1 MSSTSRRR
9 FLAGGAGFA
18 ASTRFGADGL
28 FRSALAQG
36 APPPT
41 RFIQIYV
48 PNSNLRDLWLST
60 GGRSV
65 DANTG
70 VATTFTLN
78 KHTAPLEPVRQY
90 MTLIH
95 GTNLD
100 SVLGDQHSSAQIR
113 CTTGADVRMPHAG
126 AGGGNL
132 PAGPSLDTLIAEES
146 TLVNAAATKLKRIVA
161 IADGRGIS
169 LHHSCISSDMMSE
182 FIPPDNAPINVYT
195 QLFSNVVT
203 TGTTADQAAAL
214 QKLRAR
220 RQSVLDFLQ
229 ADLARI
235 KARVSAAD
243 GLKIDSHATAIRAL
257 EQSFDAQVTQPTTM
271 VKLPT
276 GLETLMP
283 DTSSNHPQLIAGFF
297 DTIKAAFQLDL
308 TRVVSFAF
316 GTGNNAVS
324 FADFGGGPAGGVHDI
339 AHLSVTDATKQMLT
353 TITLWYM
360 GKVAQLV
367 QDLAAIP
374 EGTGTMLDNTLI
386 YMFFET
392 AQYHEHNDIPV
403 AIFGGKNLGLVGN
416 RVLRY
421 TNRAINDVAMSILKA
436 YGTKRA
442 TFGDLRWYKGPAP
455 EIFA

>member
-1 MSSTSRRR
+1 
-9 FLAGGAGFA
+9 
-18 ASTRFGADGL
+18 L
-28 FRSALAQG
+28 FRSALGQA
-36 APPPT
+36 APPPK
-41 RFIQIYV
+41 RFIQIFV
-48 PNSNLRDLWLST
+48 PNSNLRDQWLST
-60 GGRSV
+60 GGRNV

-100 SVLGDQHSSAQIR
+100 GVVGDLHSSAQIR

-132 PAGPSLDTLIAEES
+132 PGGPSLDTLIAEES
-146 TLVNAAATKLKRIVA
+146 TIVNAAATKLKRIVT

-169 LHHSCISSDMMSE
+169 LHHSCISSDMMNE

-203 TGTTADQAAAL
+203 TGTTAEQQAAL

-229 ADLARI
+229 ADLTRI
-235 KARVSAAD
+235 KARVPAAD
-243 GLKIDSHATAIRAL
+243 RLKIDSHATAIRAL
-257 EQSFDAQVTQPTTM
+257 EKSFDAQVTQPTTM

-276 GLETLMP
+276 GLETLKP
-283 DTSSNHPQLIAGFF
+283 DTSANHPQLIAGFF

-324 FADFGGGPAGGVHDI
+324 FADFITGGPAGGVHDI
-339 AHLSVTDATKQMLT
+339 AHLSVSDATKQELS
-353 TITLWYM
+353 TISIWYM

-392 AQYHEHNDIPV
+392 AQYHEHNDIPL
-403 AIFGGKNLGLVGN
+403 AMFGGKNLGLVGN

-421 TNRAINDVAMSILKA
+421 NSRQINDVQMSVLKA
-436 YGTKRA
+436 FGTKRA
-442 TFGDLRWYKGPAP
+442 TFGDLRWFKGAAP